1 MKLQG
6 TRRVVL
12 LLSFGLGVSGS
23 LGAQELS
30 QAPSPSSQSS
40 QTPPPLEAPAGAEA
54 VSLFGEPLTTVP
66 MSAEQ
71 RQERQ
76 RRLTEARAA
85 AQAKPGDVEAQLWYG
100 RRAAD
105 LGHLRESVDIFTK
118 ALARFS
124 DDPRLLGQRGH
135 SYITLRRF
143 DLAVADLER
152 AVKLAADRPDQPER
166 DAGSAR
172 TAPNTLRSNLWFH
185 LGIAHYLAGSFEEAV
200 RAESEVLR
208 LPATPDREAGA
219 RFWSYLALR
228 RLGRHV
234 EARQTLAPVRPN
246 MAVIESR
253 AYLLLMLMFKGE
265 LTPDSLL
272 SADAAGEDPVDQA
285 ILRYGVGTWFLAE
298 GKREDAV
305 RVYRELLG
313 LGQWHSFAHT
323 AAEADL
329 RRLGATPAGAHASR

>member
-12 LLSFGLGVSGS
+12 LLSLGFGVSGF
-23 LGAQELS
+23 LAAQVPS
-30 QAPSPSSQSS
+30 QAPAPPSA
-40 QTPPPLEAPAGAEA
+40 TLEAPAGAEA
-54 VSLFGEPLTTVP
+54 VSLFGEPLTAVP
-66 MSAEQ
+66 MSPEQ
-71 RQERQ
+71 RQERE
-76 RRLTEARAA
+76 RRLQEARAA
-85 AQAKPGDVEAQLWYG
+85 AEARPGDAEAHLWHG

-105 LGHLRESVDIFTK
+105 LGHLRQAVDILTR
-118 ALARFS
+118 ALARFP
-124 DDPRLLGQRGH
+124 DDPRLLGERGH

-152 AVKLAADRPDQPER
+152 AARLAADRPDLPET
-166 DAGSAR
+166 ASA
-172 TAPNTLRSNLWFH
+172 APAKKAQNTLRSNLWFH

-200 RAESEVLR
+200 RAEGECLR

-228 RLGRHV
+228 RLGRDIQ
-234 EARQTLAPVRPN
+234 ARQALAPVRPN

-272 SADAAGEDPVDQA
+272 APDAAGADPIDQA

-298 GKREDAV
+298 GKKEDAV
-305 RVYRELLG
+305 KIYRELLG
-313 LGQWHSFAHT
+313 LGQWHSLAHT

-329 RRLGATPAGAHASR
+329 RRLGATPAGALAAR

>member
-12 LLSFGLGVSGS
+12 LLSLGFGVSGS
-23 LGAQELS
+23 LESQALA
-30 QAPSPSSQSS
+30 QAPSP
-40 QTPPPLEAPAGAEA
+40 TPPPAGAEA

-66 MSAEQ
+66 MPPEQ
-71 RQERQ
+71 RQERE
-76 RRLTEARAA
+76 RRLKEARAA
-85 AQAKPGDVEAQLWYG
+85 AEARPGDAEALLWYG

-105 LGHLRESVDIFTK
+105 LGHLREAVDILTR
-118 ALARFS
+118 ALARFP

-152 AVKLAADRPDQPER
+152 ATRLAADRPDQPEP
-166 DAGSAR
+166 AETPVKKS
-172 TAPNTLRSNLWFH
+172 PNTLRSNLWFH

-200 RAESEVLR
+200 RAERECLR
-208 LPATPDREAGA
+208 LPAAPDREAGA

-228 RLGRHV
+228 RLGRDV

-272 SADAAGEDPVDQA
+272 SPDAAGADPIDQA
-285 ILRYGVGTWFLAE
+285 TLRYGVGTWFLAE

-305 RVYRELLG
+305 RIYRELLG

-329 RRLGATPAGAHASR
+329 RRLGATPAGALAAR

>member
-6 TRRVVL
+6 SRRVVL
-12 LLSFGLGVSGS
+12 LLSLGFGVTGS
-23 LGAQELS
+23 LGAQE
-30 QAPSPSSQSS
+30 PSPAPAPAPPS
-40 QTPPPLEAPAGAEA
+40 QTPPSVQAPAGAEA
-54 VSLFGEPLTTVP
+54 VSLFGEPLTTIP
-66 MSAEQ
+66 MSPEQ

-76 RRLTEARAA
+76 RLLAEARAGA
-85 AQAKPGDVEAQLWYG
+85 EARPGDAGAQLWYG

-105 LGHLRESVDIFTK
+105 LGHLREAVDIFTR
-118 ALARFS
+118 ALARFP
-124 DDPRLLGQRGH
+124 DDPRLLGQRGR

-152 AVKLAADRPDQPER
+152 ATRLVADRHDLLDVEE
-166 DAGSAR
+166 AAAK
-172 TAPNTLRSNLWFH
+172 TAQNTLRSNLWFH
-185 LGIAHYLAGSFEEAV
+185 LGVAHYLAGSFEEAV
-200 RAESEVLR
+200 RAEGEVLR
-208 LPATPDREAGA
+208 FVSTPDREAGA

-228 RLGRHV
+228 RLGRDV

-246 MAVIESR
+246 MAVLESR

-272 SADAAGEDPVDQA
+272 SADAAGEDPIDQA

-305 RVYRELLG
+305 RIYRELLG

>member
-1 MKLQG
+1 MKLQR

-12 LLSFGLGVSGS
+12 LLSLGFGVSGS
-23 LGAQELS
+23 LEAQV
-30 QAPSPSSQSS
+30 PS
-40 QTPPPLEAPAGAEA
+40 QTPSPTPSALEAPAGAEA

-66 MSAEQ
+66 MSPEE
-71 RQERQ
+71 RQERE
-76 RRLTEARAA
+76 RRLKEARAA
-85 AQAKPGDVEAQLWYG
+85 AEARPGDVEAQLWHG
-100 RRAAD
+100 KRAAD
-105 LGHLRESVDIFTK
+105 LGHLREAVDILTRG
-118 ALARFS
+118 LARFP

-152 AVKLAADRPDQPER
+152 AARLAADRPDQPETN
-166 DAGSAR
+166 DAPAKKS
-172 TAPNTLRSNLWFH
+172 PNTLRSNLWFH
-185 LGIAHYLAGSFEEAV
+185 LGVAHYLAGSFEEAV
-200 RAESEVLR
+200 RAESECLR

-228 RLGRHV
+228 RLDRDI

-272 SADAAGEDPVDQA
+272 APDAAGADPIDQA

-305 RVYRELLG
+305 RIYRELLD

-329 RRLGATPAGAHASR
+329 RRLGATPAGALAR